1 MYLLPLSYFFEMAEC
16 DPRISVTHGGLY
28 AAIIY
33 YWHRLDCPESFRVFA
48 KELMKLAKISSCTTY
63 HKCIRDL
70 NAYGYLNYEPSFDRK
85 VGSLISFPS
94 INHNQRN
101 E

>member
-1 MYLLPLSYFFEMAEC
+1 
-16 DPRISVTHGGLY
+16 
-28 AAIIY
+28 
-33 YWHRLDCPESFRVFA
+33 
-48 KELMKLAKISSCTTY
+48 MKLAKISSCTTY

-85 VGSLISFPS
+85 VGSLIIFTS

>member
-1 MYLLPLSYFFEMAEC
+1 MYLPPLSYFFEIAAK

-33 YWHRLDCPESFRVFA
+33 YWQKQDCPGSFHVFA
-48 KELMKLAKISSCTTY
+48 KELMQLAKISSCTTY

-70 NAYGYLNYEPSFDRK
+70 NAYGYLCYEASFDRRI
-85 VGSLISFPS
+85 GSLISFPS
-94 INHNQRN
+94 ITQNQRD

>member
-1 MYLLPLSYFFEMAEC
+1 MSILPLLHFFEKAKF

-33 YWHRLDCPESFRVFA
+33 YWQSLDYPESFRVFA